1 MKKQFYLWACCLL
14 AVSLLGFSSCGDDD
28 KGASVGSR
36 EMLIGEWEAVSYYSE
51 DRENGELVDE
61 ETEDYAE
68 SSEYFRLNFHE
79 DGTCDW
85 IEGYTSSG
93 SDRTD
98 HVAWTYSG
106 NQLAYDWGDGELE
119 IWTVTRLTETELE
132 YEVRDSE
139 TDEGIRFE
147 TYEKYVFKKRQ

>member
-1 MKKQFYLWACCLL
+1 MKKQVCLWACCLL
-14 AVSLLGFSSCGDDD
+14 AVSLLGFSSCSDDD
-28 KGASVGSR
+28 EGASVGSR

-51 DRENGELVDE
+51 DRENGELVDK

-68 SSEYFRLNFHE
+68 SGEYFRLNFHE
-79 DGTCDW
+79 NGACDW

-119 IWTVTRLTETELE
+119 IWTVTLLTAAELE
-132 YEVRDSE
+132 YEVRYSE

-147 TYEKYVFKKRQ
+147 TYEKYVFKKKQ

>member
-14 AVSLLGFSSCGDDD
+14 AALLGFSSCSDDD
-28 KGASVGSR
+28 EGASVGSR

-51 DRENGELVDE
+51 DWENGELVGED
-61 ETEDYAE
+61 TEDYAGGNG
-68 SSEYFRLNFHE
+68 YFRLNFHE
-79 DGTCDW
+79 DGMCDW

-93 SDRTD
+93 SEYTDRVD
-98 HVAWTYSG
+98 WTYSG

-119 IWTVTRLTETELE
+119 IWTVTLLTETELE
-132 YEVRDSE
+132 YEVRYSE

-147 TYEKYVFKKRQ
+147 TYEKYVFKKKQ

>member
-28 KGASVGSR
+28 EGASVGSR

-132 YEVRDSE
+132 YEVRYSE